1 MHIPDGFL
9 DTKTA
14 IATTVLSG
22 TTVAVA
28 LRRLHRNLQPSHIP
42 LLGLASSF
50 IFVAQMLN
58 FPIIGGTSGHMI
70 GAVLAAVLLGP
81 DAAILC
87 LTAVLLIQA
96 FIFADGGIAS
106 LGANI
111 LNMGGVAVLGGYPV
125 YRVICKLL
133 PGSGGK
139 IAATVF
145 ASWFSIVLA
154 SIFCAGELAW
164 SGTSAWAVVF
174 PAMTNIHMIIGIGEG
189 LITGLVIAAI
199 YKTKPVLLETS
210 LISGPLKLKSTP
222 VLYTIIF
229 IIALLLFVTPFVSR
243 WPDGLKSVASAVG
256 FDARAISVTNTGSLL
271 PGYTIPGVKDAP
283 TATIL
288 AGFVGIIVVF
298 ISAFIIGRILLPKSK
313 RQTVQGSG
321 NFHAP

>member
-14 IATTVLSG
+14 IATTILSG
-22 TTVAVA
+22 STIAVA

-58 FPIIGGTSGHMI
+58 FPIIGGTSGHLI

-87 LTAVLLIQA
+87 MTAVLVIQA

-111 LNMGGVAVLGGYPV
+111 LNMGIVAVLGGYTIYWLV
-125 YRVICKLL
+125 YRIFST
-133 PGSGGK
+133 PAGK
-139 IAATVF
+139 IAAIIF

-164 SGTSAWAVVF
+164 SGTSHWSVVF
-174 PAMTNIHMIIGIGEG
+174 PAMANIHILIGIGEG
-189 LITGLVIAAI
+189 LITGLVITAI
-199 YKTKPVLLETS
+199 YKIKPVLLEAS
-210 LISGPLKLKSTP
+210 LIDNQRNIKHSP
-222 VLYTIIF
+222 VLYVIIF
-229 IIALLLFVTPFVSR
+229 LIAFFLIVTPFAST
-243 WPDGLKSVASAVG
+243 WPDGLESVASALG
-256 FDARAISVTNTGSLL
+256 FDSRAVSSHNNVAFL
-271 PGYTIPGVKDAP
+271 PDYLIPGIKDAP
-283 TATIL
+283 TATVL
-288 AGFVGIIVVF
+288 AGLVGIFVVF
-298 ISAFIIGRILLPKSK
+298 ISAYILGRILLPKSN
-313 RQTVQGSG
+313 RQ
-321 NFHAP
+321 PIR